1 MHLQSWPLTLY
12 IHELG
17 SGGGVCE
24 DLIEKNLQQ
33 MELIFWTPDQ
43 HEASSF
49 TSQPLDRVKGKIFE
63 DFYIL
68 HVVQRAN
75 NLFFFSVWRKA
86 QKLLP
91 RSHQVFNLYQY
102 SVPENIYQD
111 HIKLVLA
118 FSLVSTWKNKD
129 FFAAVFDLRHSQPYL
144 WNFVQ
149 CCNQI
154 RKIPV

>member
-17 SGGGVCE
+17 RGVWGF
-24 DLIEKNLQQ
+24 DWEKSSTDGADFLNSR
-33 MELIFWTPDQ
+33 PAC
-43 HEASSF
+43 EASSF

-68 HVVQRAN
+68 HVAQRAN